1 MPKKPKTAPKP
12 VPSQDETQFKASMVV
27 DAKPKIKKK
36 DIFEDMNENQ
46 KSRKIH
52 SLARKEQMKA
62 SRKAKKER
70 KGSGGY

>member
-46 KSRKIH
+46 KRRKMH
-52 SLARKEQMKA
+52 SLARKEQMTA
-62 SRKAKKER
+62 SRKAKKWCL
-70 KGSGGY
+70 